1 MIPKLPDSMKL
12 LKYNSNRNVNNLYS
26 ERLAPN
32 AAQSFQDV
40 TRPSLAAES
49 EGSAVKSAKE
59 LVPDRKQ
66 HSQQLQVVENPGI
79 DHVSESDV
87 SSVEL
92 DSDDSDFCTTIDI
105 VKLRPNK
112 K

>member
-1 MIPKLPDSMKL
+1 M
-12 LKYNSNRNVNNLYS
+12 
-26 ERLAPN
+26 
-32 AAQSFQDV
+32 
-40 TRPSLAAES
+40 
-49 EGSAVKSAKE
+49 KSAKE

-66 HSQQLQVVENPGI
+66 HSQQLRAIENPGI